1 MEKRILN
8 DPVDGLGRT
17 DAKGPQSARACCSP
31 KKRAKSVTQISD
43 NLIKRPQPDCRAI
56 PFFLGIRAGK
66 LDPRSGSGLLGR
78 TTAFDQWWRVRI
90 DMKLQLRFDIVVDQS
105 AMRQRAP
112 SGPKPKSKLND
123 HARSGVASRMAST
136 TEVISDHLDVSDFS

>member
-1 MEKRILN
+1 MALVARM
-8 DPVDGLGRT
+8 PR
-17 DAKGPQSARACCSP
+17 APRPARACYSP
-31 KKRAKSVTQISD
+31 KKRTQSVTQISD
-43 NLIKRPQPDCRAI
+43 NLLKRPQPDCRAI
-56 PFFLGIRAGK
+56 RFFLGIRAAK
-66 LDPRSGSGLLGR
+66 LDPRSGSGPLGS

-90 DMKLQLRFDIVVDQS
+90 DMKLQLRFDIVIDQS

-123 HARSGVASRMAST
+123 HARCGVASRMAST